1 MLLCYNASYHILLSC
16 PSLIGSKESNEM
28 FEQMARVRGVEAA
41 VGETEMVEEEEE
53 EEDEDG

>member
-1 MLLCYNASYHILLSC
+1 
-16 PSLIGSKESNEM
+16 M

-41 VGETEMVEEEEE
+41 AVGETEMVDEEEE